1 MLAVVYH
8 VLLSV
13 NEFIRVLLWNG
24 LCIFPQAQKC
34 GIIESIMSWM
44 KFKSQEKMNK
54 IGGNK
59 KHSKLKGIPKLD
71 DANKAGTK
79 DSAQCTLILTE
90 GDSAKALAVAG
101 VGAVTGRDYYGV
113 FPLRGKLLNV
123 RDAPQ
128 KQVMDNPEIN
138 NIIKIVGLRYKE
150 KYDDPYE
157 WAKTLRYGKIMI
169 MTDQVT
175 TLAQFHSSVNSHEV

>member
-1 MLAVVYH
+1 
-8 VLLSV
+8 
-13 NEFIRVLLWNG
+13 
-24 LCIFPQAQKC
+24 
-34 GIIESIMSWM
+34 MSWM

-90 GDSAKALAVAG
+90 GDSAKTLAVAG
-101 VGAVTGRDYYGV
+101 VGAVTGRDHYGV

-128 KQVMDNPEIN
+128 KQIMENPEIN

-175 TLAQFHSSVNSHEV
+175 TLAQFHSKEVLIRMKCNHAH